1 MYLVKIAN
9 KDGTA
14 VLVAVVEDET
24 DAKNRVAA
32 LKASGKDAYYG
43 KE

>member
-1 MYLVKIAN
+1 MYLVKVSRV
-9 KDGTA
+9 DGTTSIVAA
-14 VLVAVVEDET
+14 VESEV

-32 LKASGKDAYYG
+32 LKASGQDAYYV

>member
-1 MYLVKIAN
+1 MYLVKVKRAN
-9 KDGTA
+9 GTTSIVAA
-14 VLVAVVEDET
+14 VEIEA

-32 LKASGKDAYYG
+32 LKASGQDSYYV